1 MKPVKSLVPL
11 AKWLL
16 RIALVLFIIARYI
29 NNLLEFNFN
38 SIPFI
43 LAALLFIFGFLL
55 IIGGFMRKASFT
67 VVSGLAIFIIS
78 VFQIIGAL
86 QSGHFEAF
94 TLLFLQGAIGFYFMS
109 RGNLG

>member
-16 RIALVLFIIARYI
+16 RIALVFFIVAKYM
-29 NNLLEFNFN
+29 NNIQEFNFN

-43 LAALLFIFGFLL
+43 LAALLYIFGFLL
-55 IIGGFMRKASFT
+55 IAGGFMGKANLT
-67 VVSGLAIFIIS
+67 VVSGLAIFIVS

-86 QSGHFEAF
+86 QASHFEAF
-94 TLLFLQGAIGFYFMS
+94 TLYLLQGAIGFYFMS